1 MKKLKL
7 GKRLMCGILV
17 IAMLVINFMP
27 TVALALEDN
36 VKKVEYNKYTIYYS
50 DDYFRHPS
58 TEYNPHLATTSIIMT
73 DSTVPRDN
81 PKSENDTE
89 WYQNQPELLHGYFD
103 AIGFENFETN
113 EDYRKRTE
121 FDTIGLAA
129 ASRKVDDY
137 TVIAVTV
144 RSGGYFH
151 EWANN
156 VWLGTG
162 ENSDYMH
169 EGWYNAANKLINFL
183 DNYATSKNIT
193 GKVKVWIAGFSRGGA
208 TSNIA
213 AGLLDNKIDRKE
225 KIFSNGATLKHN
237 DLYAYTFEAPQGANY
252 NSVYNK
258 RPGDPIYNNIW
269 NLVNPNDLVTKVAMS
284 EWGFTRFGT
293 DKYIT
298 TQFYDPDN
306 FAANRKTFKTLLD
319 KNDNYK
325 NYNGDTFK
333 MYKVSTAK
341 QFTAIGHL
349 ASLLTGNVGELGAMA
364 GEYASDAVNDVFNDS
379 NWIVENSDKQN
390 YDSNIVTTLIL
401 EEGINSIGS
410 RKDYTENYQE
420 HLKKLLY
427 EFMNDVTKDAKA
439 SEKELRDCLITSLV
453 VGAVSDTYTLGTFGV
468 SDIAKLW
475 ATISSNPNF
484 ENLSDSIGPLLEL
497 VTDIYSERPNELVS
511 LAKQAENVFDNHQFE
526 VNVAHLEAQDSYY
539 LEPLGLKEVSLRK
552 NADFGRITLVDFN
565 DIELHENDGRG
576 TKKIIK
582 VYLPGGTN
590 IQANAGYAAGYY
602 NYVLADN
609 KIELFTS
616 VNHNYLLNM
625 TCKYWSWNYHDVSY
639 VAHYYFV
646 GPNKDGRYKLSVS
659 SYKDNVFADS
669 DFVQKS
675 VNFRN
680 VYEQQTGTAFGAGNI
695 IIIGVAG
702 ALLVGLTGFS
712 IVYINKRKKIK
723 NKK

>member
-27 TVALALEDN
+27 NVALAAQDN

-58 TEYNPHLATTSIIMT
+58 TEYDPHLATASIIMT
-73 DSTVPRDN
+73 DSTVPREN
-81 PKSENDTE
+81 PESANDTE

-144 RSGGYFH
+144 RSGGYFR
-151 EWANN
+151 EWSNN

-169 EGWYNAANKLINFL
+169 EGWYNAANKLIKFL

-225 KIFSNGATLKHN
+225 KIFSNGATLKHD

-252 NSVYNK
+252 NSEKNK
-258 RPGDPIYNNIW
+258 KPGDPIYNNIW
-269 NLVNPNDLVTKVAMS
+269 NVVNPNDLVTKVAMS
-284 EWGFTRFGT
+284 GYGFTRFGT

-298 TQFYDPDN
+298 TLFYDPVNYGDN
-306 FAANRKTFKTLLD
+306 RQTFFQLLKANGNYETYD
-319 KNDNYK
+319 GDNLVMHEVPEGK
-325 NYNGDTFK
+325 K
-333 MYKVSTAK
+333 
-341 QFTAIGHL
+341 FTAVTNYL
-349 ASLLTGNVGELGAMA
+349 SLLTGNFGAVGGMA
-364 GEYASDAVNDVFNDS
+364 VEYTNDALHEIFDDS
-379 NWIVENSDKQN
+379 NWVVKDTKKAN
-390 YDSNIVTTLIL
+390 YDSNILNTIL
-401 EEGINSIGS
+401 LESLTEKIGS
-410 RKDYTENYQE
+410 REHYTVEYQD

-427 EFMNDVTKDAKA
+427 NFMNDATLEVEETN
-439 SEKELRDCLITSLV
+439 SELWSCLITSLV
-453 VGAVSDTYTLGTFGV
+453 LGAITDTYTSYDAT
-468 SDIAKLW
+468 DIASLW
-475 ATISSNPNF
+475 AELSSNPT
-484 ENLSDSIGPLLEL
+484 LKDAKDSIGPLFALSKRL
-497 VTDIYSERPNELVS
+497 HDVRPNEIVT
-511 LAKQAENVFDNHQFE
+511 LAKYSKNIFDNHQFE
-526 VNVAHLEAQDSYY
+526 VNIAHLEAQDSYY
-539 LEPLGLKEVSLRK
+539 TSPKSLKLVPLRD
-552 NADFGRITLVDFN
+552 NADIARMSFKDFN
-565 DIELHENDGRG
+565 DVGLYENDGKGAKKVVQLDG
-576 TKKIIK
+576 TKFGWSTIK
-582 VYLPGGTN
+582 
-590 IQANAGYAAGYY
+590 QCDDGYAIGYY
-602 NYVLADN
+602 SYDIEEKV
-609 KIELFTS
+609 ELFAP
-616 VNHNYLLNM
+616 VNHNYIVNM
-625 TCKYWSWNYHDVSY
+625 QSFSKKPWHDVTFF
-639 VAHYYFV
+639 ANYYFI
-646 GPNKDGRYKLSVS
+646 GPNKDGRQRLSIN
-659 SYKDNVFADS
+659 SYSDTVAFDS
-669 DFVQKS
+669 DFVQKGA
-675 VNFRN
+675 NFRN
-680 VYEQQTGTAFGAGNI
+680 VYNQQTGTAFGTGNI
-695 IIIGVAG
+695 IIIVAAG